1 MWNVVH
7 VNVPLQA
14 RLSFS
19 RLGLA
24 IHKSDMVTSASNVPV
39 PWGNGIEDR
48 TPSDCVATGFMTADF
63 RDDGSPG
70 DEERF
75 GVGINTE
82 LLDDHGSANEH
93 EAGSGH

>member
-1 MWNVVH
+1 
-7 VNVPLQA
+7 
-14 RLSFS
+14 
-19 RLGLA
+19 
-24 IHKSDMVTSASNVPV
+24 MVTSASNVPV

-82 LLDDHGSANEH
+82 
-93 EAGSGH
+93 